1 MKQKQIKLG
10 VNLDHVATLRQAR
23 YTPYPDLIEAIR
35 VSEASGAD
43 GITLHLREDRRHI
56 QDTDIYT
63 AREMITTNLNLEMAA
78 TSEMQNIAIKVKPE
92 FCCIVPEKREE
103 LTTEGGLDVVAHR
116 DRLFDLIEALKS
128 ENIEVSLFIE
138 PNPLIID
145 MAVDIGA
152 SIIEIHTGH
161 YAHKHGQQQQHEF
174 ERIKNAAQH
183 AQQLGLTVNAGHGLH
198 VGNVKPIADIPGMNE
213 LNIGHAII
221 SDAVFVGLSEAIH
234 NMRHAIDG
242 EQQ

>member
-1 MKQKQIKLG
+1 MTDKQVKLG
-10 VNLDHVATLRQAR
+10 VNLDHIATLRQAR
-23 YTPYPDLIEAIR
+23 FTPYPDLMEAIR
-35 VSEASGAD
+35 VSETSGAD

-56 QDTDIYT
+56 QDDDIFS
-63 AREMITTNLNLEMAA
+63 AREIITTHLNLEMAA
-78 TSEMQNIAIKVKPE
+78 TSEMQNIALKVKPE
-92 FCCIVPEKREE
+92 YCCIVPERREE
-103 LTTEGGLDVVAHR
+103 LTTEGGLDVGAHR
-116 DRLFDLIEALKS
+116 DRLADLIVALKS
-128 ENIEVSLFIE
+128 ENINVSLFIE

-145 MAVDIGA
+145 MAADIGA

-161 YAHKHGQQQQHEF
+161 YADKHGMQQQHEF
-174 ERIKNAAQH
+174 ERIKNASEH

-198 VGNVKPIADIPGMNE
+198 VGNVKPIADIAGINE

-221 SDAVFVGLSEAIH
+221 SDAVFVGLSAAIH

>member
-1 MKQKQIKLG
+1 MSQEQVKLG

-23 YTPYPDLIEAIR
+23 FTPYPDLMEAIR

-56 QDTDIYT
+56 QDDDIYN
-63 AREMITTNLNLEMAA
+63 AKEVITTHLNLEMAA
-78 TSEMQNIAIKVKPE
+78 TSEMQKIALRVKPE
-92 FCCIVPEKREE
+92 YCCIVPERREE

-116 DRLFDLIEALKS
+116 DRLKDLITALKS
-128 ENIEVSLFIE
+128 ESILVSLFVE
-138 PNPLIID
+138 PNSLVID
-145 MAVDIGA
+145 MAADVGA
-152 SIIEIHTGH
+152 SIIEIHTGQ
-161 YAHKHGQQQQHEF
+161 YADKHGQQQQREF

-183 AQQLGLTVNAGHGLH
+183 AQDIGLTVNAGHGLH

-221 SDAVFVGLSEAIH
+221 SDAVFIGLQAAIH
-234 NMRHAIDG
+234 NMKHAISG
-242 EQQ
+242 ERW

>member
-1 MKQKQIKLG
+1 MKQKKIKLG

-116 DRLFDLIEALKS
+116 DRLVDLIETLKS
-128 ENIEVSLFIE
+128 ENIQVSLFVE
-138 PNPLIID
+138 PNPLVID
-145 MAVDIGA
+145 MAADIGA
-152 SIIEIHTGH
+152 SIVEIHTGH

-221 SDAVFVGLSEAIH
+221 SDAVFVGLSAAIH

>member
-1 MKQKQIKLG
+1 MKQEQIKLG

-35 VSEASGAD
+35 VSEVSGAD
-43 GITLHLREDRRHI
+43 SITLHLREDRRHI
-56 QDTDIYT
+56 QDTDIYA
-63 AREMITTNLNLEMAA
+63 AREMITTHLNLEMAA

-103 LTTEGGLDVVAHR
+103 LTTEGGLDVGAHR
-116 DRLFDLIEALKS
+116 DRLLDLIEALKS
-128 ENIEVSLFIE
+128 ENIQVSLFIE

-145 MAVDIGA
+145 MAADIGA

-221 SDAVFVGLSEAIH
+221 SDAVFVGLSAAIH

-242 EQQ
+242 EQ